1 MGSRFVL
8 HRLFRSTANCMHA
21 IQIYRIVMAWFVL
34 LRNVRKPNGVERGGG
49 IVPHRPVVAAAALFV
64 QHVLRIEKDLGTV
77 AEGRVPLASLIM
89 ASEMKQQQR
98 SKNKA
103 ARV

>member
-1 MGSRFVL
+1 M
-8 HRLFRSTANCMHA
+8 
-21 IQIYRIVMAWFVL
+21 
-34 LRNVRKPNGVERGGG
+34 ERGGG

-77 AEGRVPLASLIM
+77 AEGRVPLATLIM

-98 SKNKA
+98 S
-103 ARV
+103 